1 VHTAAD
7 MQDILPAQ
15 GVVGEGHSLWA
26 RSQMGAAIAVEE
38 HHIEGRHIVVGEGRH
53 IDAEVHHIAV
63 RVRHIVGRGR
73 GHRIGVE
80 QTGRRAF
87 VVAVV
92 QC

>member
-1 VHTAAD
+1 MHTAAD
-7 MQDILPAQ
+7 MQDMLPAQ

-26 RSQMGAAIAVEE
+26 RSQMEAAIAVEE
-38 HHIEGRHIVVGEGRH
+38 RHIVVGEGHH
-53 IDAEVHHIAV
+53 IAAEVHHIAA
-63 RVRHIVGRGR
+63 RVRRIVGRGR